1 MAVILSD
8 DFDRANSTN
17 TVGPSPVGG
26 ITPTSSIGTW
36 GINGNQLYS
45 SAVSSSEAM
54 ILWDAGTPNVD
65 ITVHRTAGTLT
76 NTIRVLFAGVSA
88 TDLYQVNFANGSSA
102 NVGRRIGTAFFAYS
116 GISIP
121 STYSLGQQ
129 LRVNHKNGVVE
140 TFINGVSV
148 GRYQL
153 PVVPTGT
160 LVGIYHTTTA
170 DRWNDLTVSDAADI
184 DMEYDA
190 FLYKGRDTAS
200 LDAGAIE

>member
-8 DFDRANSTN
+8 TFDRANSTN
-17 TVGPSPVGG
+17 TVGASPVGG

-65 ITVHRTAGTLT
+65 ITVHRTAGTLANT
-76 NTIRVLFAGVSA
+76 NRILFGGVSS
-88 TDLYQVNFANGSSA
+88 TDLYQVNFTNGSTA

-116 GISIP
+116 GIYVP
-121 STYSLGQQ
+121 PTYVLGEQ
-129 LRVNHKNGVVE
+129 LRVNHKNGIVE
-140 TFINGVSV
+140 TFIDGISV
-148 GRYQL
+148 GRYEL
-153 PVVPTGT
+153 PTVPTGT

-170 DRWNDLTVSDAADI
+170 DRWNDLTVSDSVDI

-200 LDAGAIE
+200 LDAGAIA